1 MVPPV
6 WPKRAR
12 ICYCYNMTNSP
23 GIEYHASL
31 PLAWQ
36 DTGAL
41 TPLQIADW
49 MRDNVIALQAIDAV
63 ESHTTQTHDRESERA
78 ASTDHNTARLE
89 AKVDLLLQWIGKL
102 LLAQQPLPPKA
113 EFILGPEVIAWKC
126 PIALT
131 AGSQGVLSLYLA
143 PQVPTPLM
151 LPVEV
156 ITCLDGQARAKLLH
170 LTEDARDW
178 LDRTLFRYHR
188 RALQARSQN
197 PH

>member
-1 MVPPV
+1 MV
-6 WPKRAR
+6 R
-12 ICYCYNMTNSP
+12 ICYCYTMTNSP
-23 GIEYHASL
+23 GIEHHAYL

-36 DTGAL
+36 DTNAL
-41 TPLQIADW
+41 PPQQIADW

-63 ESHTTQTHDRESERA
+63 ESHTSQAHDRESERA
-78 ASTDHNTARLE
+78 ASGDHNTLRLE

-102 LLAQQPLPPKA
+102 LLAQQPLPPA
-113 EFILGPEVIAWKC
+113 TEFILGPEVVAWKC
-126 PIALT
+126 PIVLK

-143 PQVPTPLM
+143 PKVPTPLM

-156 ITCLDGQARAKLLH
+156 ISCIDGQARAKLLH
-170 LTEDARDW
+170 LTADAQDW